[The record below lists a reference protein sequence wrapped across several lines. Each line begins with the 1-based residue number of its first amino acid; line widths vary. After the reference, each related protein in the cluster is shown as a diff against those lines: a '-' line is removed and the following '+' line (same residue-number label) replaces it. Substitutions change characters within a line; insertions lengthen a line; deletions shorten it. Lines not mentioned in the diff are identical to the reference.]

1 MVKRLLFLVL
11 IFYVLVLIQ
20 TSFFIPFGGINLI
33 LLLTIFL
40 NIFEKSEGT
49 IGLSSSLIAGFF
61 LDAFSNKP
69 FGLYLFFLLALSL
82 LIKLIL
88 KRYIQFPV
96 LIK

>member
-11 IFYVLVLIQ
+11 IFYALVLLQ
-20 TSFFIPFGGINLI
+20 TGFFIPFGEINLI

-49 IGLSSSLIAGFF
+49 IGLSSSIIAGFF
-61 LDAFSNKP
+61 LDTFSNKP
-69 FGLYLFFLLALSL
+69 FGFYLFFLVALSL

>member
-20 TSFFIPFGGINLI
+20 TSFFIPFRGINLI

-69 FGLYLFFLLALSL
+69 FGFYLFFLVALSL

>member
-11 IFYVLVLIQ
+11 IFYFLALLQ
-20 TSFFIPFGGINLI
+20 TGFFIPFGGMNLI
-33 LLLTIFL
+33 LLLAIFL
-40 NIFEKSEGT
+40 NVFEKSEGI
-49 IGLSSSLIAGFF
+49 IGLCSGIIAGFF
-61 LDAFSNKP
+61 LDVFSNKP
-69 FGLYLFFLLALSL
+69 FGFYLFFLVALSL

>member
-20 TSFFIPFGGINLI
+20 TSFFIPFRGINLI

-40 NIFEKSEGT
+40 NIFERSEGT

-69 FGLYLFFLLALSL
+69 FGFYLFFLVALSL